1 MFALVRRQLAIVRI
15 VERKALEL
23 VLVDGSDQFGINWG
37 QDWLLLR
44 ELWVEVQNVLF
55 VFLKGKGILLGNLG
69 RPCSL
74 VFVEQE

>member
-37 QDWLLLR
+37 Q
-44 ELWVEVQNVLF
+44 VQNVLF